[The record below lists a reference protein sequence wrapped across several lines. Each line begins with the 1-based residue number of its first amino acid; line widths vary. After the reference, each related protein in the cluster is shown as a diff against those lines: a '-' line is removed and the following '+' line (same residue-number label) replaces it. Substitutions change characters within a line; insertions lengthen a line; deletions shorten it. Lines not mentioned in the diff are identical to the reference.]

1 MLEGFPLYNILE
13 IYKRHFSQ
21 CESVFDTIHILN
33 NLSEEIERVKPK
45 HSLELSKEAY
55 NLSIKEGYEK
65 GLAKSLFR
73 IGRSHWLLGDLE
85 MALSSLLQALEV
97 SKKLNS
103 LSLEIEILNTL
114 GNVNIQLQIYD
125 RGLEYYMQALKL
137 AKHTNYTSLEARLLN
152 NLGEIYKEFKDYNTA
167 LDYYLKSKKLSE
179 DLKDEIAVSIPLLNI
194 ASIYYFLEEFD
205 LAEKY
210 TSESLKISTENND
223 KIGECYSLHQL
234 GRIYFKQE
242 AYEKSLVFF
251 QESLVIAQNI
261 SDRLVQIEILID
273 FHKLML
279 VLEDMKLALKHLNSA
294 LALAEEINTKSLMAK
309 VYSNLAKLYE
319 HMENYEETLY
329 YYKKFHNT
337 EKEAN
342 SFELEQ
348 KLRSVTVQFKAEQ
361 SQQEK
366 EIYRLINID
375 LKQKT
380 SELEQSSKELKEA
393 YDNIKIISDIGQ
405 SITSTLN
412 LEKILIRVYENINHL
427 MDAWVFGIGLTN
439 ESEQT
444 IEYKLF
450 MEDSVRAPIFSTPI
464 DSNSSW
470 GVWCLKNRKEIMI
483 NDVENQYMK
492 YIQERRNSVGG
503 KMESLIYCP
512 LVVEDKILG
521 VLTVQSK
528 KKNAYSHYNFDMV
541 KALSS
546 YIAIAIN
553 NAQESE
559 KLAEEI
565 KVRKNAQMELEKIN
579 EKLLRLSEIDGLT
592 GIPNRR
598 RFDEFFSL
606 EWSKSEEYSN
616 YLSLLIIDI
625 DCFKEY
631 NDHYGHLAGDEVIRK
646 IATLL
651 QNSLKR
657 CTDFVARYGGD
668 EFIVVLPSTNAE
680 GALCVAKRMKKA
692 IESLKIEHNYS
703 SVENYITITI
713 GVSSI
718 IPKNHIDKE
727 ALIHTSDKALY
738 EAKGKGRNTI
748 EFLG

>member
-1 MLEGFPLYNILE
+1 MNNILE
-13 IYKRHFSQ
+13 MYKEQFSQ
-21 CESVFDTIHILN
+21 CENIVDTIHTLN
-33 NLSEEIERVKPK
+33 NLSEEIERLNPK

-55 NLSIKEGYEK
+55 NLSIKEGYER
-65 GLAKSLFR
+65 GLARSLFR

-85 MALSSLLQALEV
+85 MALSSLLQALEI
-97 SKKLNS
+97 SKKLNIPS
-103 LSLEIEILNTL
+103 YEVETLNTL
-114 GNVNIQLQIYD
+114 GNVNIKLQIYD
-125 RGLEYYMQALKL
+125 RGLEYYMEALKL
-137 AKHTNYTSLEARLLN
+137 AKHIKYTTLEAGLLN
-152 NLGEIYKEFKDYNTA
+152 NIGEIYKEFKDYTTA
-167 LDYYLKSKKLSE
+167 LDYYLKSKKLCE
-179 DLKDEIAVSIPLLNI
+179 DLKDENSISIPLLNI
-194 ASIYYFLEEFD
+194 ASIYYFSKEHK

-210 TSESLKISTENND
+210 TNESLKICKENND

-234 GRIYFKQE
+234 GKIYFKQE
-242 AYEKSLVFF
+242 LYEKALNFFEASL
-251 QESLVIAQNI
+251 SIAQNV
-261 SDRLVQIEILID
+261 SDRLIQIEIYID
-273 FHKLML
+273 FHELMTIL
-279 VLEDMKLALKHLNSA
+279 GNMELALRYLNSA
-294 LALAEEINTKSLMAK
+294 LSLAEEINTKSLMAK
-309 VYSNLAKLYE
+309 VYSYLAKLYE
-319 HMENYEETLY
+319 HMENYEKTLF
-329 YYKKFHNT
+329 YYKKFHNA

-348 KLRSVTVQFKAEQ
+348 KLRSITTQFKVEQ

-380 SELEQSSKELKEA
+380 KELEQSSKELQEA

-427 MDAWVFGIGLTN
+427 MDASVFGIGLTN
-439 ESEQT
+439 ETKQI
-444 IEYKLF
+444 IEYKLY
-450 MEDSVRAPIFSTPI
+450 MEDSVRAPIFST
-464 DSNSSW
+464 SLESTSSW
-470 GVWCLKNRKEIMI
+470 AVWCLKNRKEIMI
-483 NDVENQYMK
+483 NDVENQYAN
-492 YIQERRNSVGG
+492 YIQGRKNSVGG
-503 KMESLIYCP
+503 RMESIIYYPLI
-512 LVVEDKILG
+512 VEDTILG

-528 KKNAYSHYNFDMV
+528 RKNAYSQYNFDMV
-541 KALSS
+541 RALSS

-616 YLSLLIIDI
+616 YLSLLIVDI

-703 SVENYITITI
+703 SVEKYITITI

-718 IPKNHIDKE
+718 IPKNNIDKE
-727 ALIHTSDKALY
+727 TLIHTSDKALY
-738 EAKGKGRNTI
+738 EAKGKGRNAI

>member
-1 MLEGFPLYNILE
+1 MNNILE
-13 IYKRHFSQ
+13 MYKEQFSQ
-21 CESVFDTIHILN
+21 CENIVDTIHTLN
-33 NLSEEIERVKPK
+33 NLSEEIERLNPK

-65 GLAKSLFR
+65 GLARSLFR

-85 MALSSLLQALEV
+85 MALSSLLQALEI
-97 SKKLNS
+97 SKKLNIPS
-103 LSLEIEILNTL
+103 YEVETLNTL
-114 GNVNIQLQIYD
+114 GNVNIKLQIYD
-125 RGLEYYMQALKL
+125 RGLEYYMEALKL
-137 AKHTNYTSLEARLLN
+137 AKHIKYTALEAGLLN
-152 NLGEIYKEFKDYNTA
+152 NIGEIYKEFKDYTTA
-167 LDYYLKSKKLSE
+167 LDYYLKSKKLCE
-179 DLKDEIAVSIPLLNI
+179 DLKDENSISIPLLNI
-194 ASIYYFLEEFD
+194 ASIYYFSKEHK

-210 TSESLKISTENND
+210 TNESLKICKENND

-234 GRIYFKQE
+234 GKIYFKQE
-242 AYEKSLVFF
+242 LYEKALNFFEASL
-251 QESLVIAQNI
+251 SIAQNV
-261 SDRLVQIEILID
+261 SDRLIQIEIYID
-273 FHKLML
+273 FHELMTIFGNM
-279 VLEDMKLALKHLNSA
+279 ELALRYLNSA
-294 LALAEEINTKSLMAK
+294 LSLAEEINTKSLMAK
-309 VYSNLAKLYE
+309 VYSYLAKLYE
-319 HMENYEETLY
+319 HMENYEKTLF
-329 YYKKFHNT
+329 YYKKFHNA

-348 KLRSVTVQFKAEQ
+348 KLRSITTQFKVEQ

-380 SELEQSSKELKEA
+380 KELEQSSKELQEA

-427 MDAWVFGIGLTN
+427 MDASVFGIGLTN
-439 ESEQT
+439 ETKQI
-444 IEYKLF
+444 IEYKLY
-450 MEDSVRAPIFSTPI
+450 MEDSVRAPIFSTFLG
-464 DSNSSW
+464 STSSW
-470 GVWCLKNRKEIMI
+470 AVWCLKNRKEIMI
-483 NDVENQYMK
+483 NDVENQYAN
-492 YIQERRNSVGG
+492 YIQGRKNSVGG
-503 KMESLIYCP
+503 RMESIIYYPLI
-512 LVVEDKILG
+512 VEDTILG

-528 KKNAYSHYNFDMV
+528 RKNAYSQYNFDMV
-541 KALSS
+541 RALSS

-579 EKLLRLSEIDGLT
+579 EKLLKLSEIDGLT

-616 YLSLLIIDI
+616 YLSLLIVDI

-703 SVENYITITI
+703 SVEKYITITI

-718 IPKNHIDKE
+718 IPKSNIDKVT
-727 ALIHTSDKALY
+727 LIHTSDKALY

>member
-1 MLEGFPLYNILE
+1 MNNILE
-13 IYKRHFSQ
+13 MYKEQFSQ
-21 CESVFDTIHILN
+21 CENIFDKIHTLN
-33 NLSEEIERVKPK
+33 SLSEEIERVKPK

-55 NLSIKEGYEK
+55 NLSIKEDYEK

-85 MALSSLLQALEV
+85 MALSSLLQALEI
-97 SKKLNS
+97 SKKLNT

-114 GNVNIQLQIYD
+114 GNANIQLQIYD
-125 RGLEYYMQALKL
+125 RGLEYYMHALKL
-137 AKHTNYTSLEARLLN
+137 AKYINYTSLEARLLN

-167 LDYYLKSKKLSE
+167 LDYYLKSKNLYEE
-179 DLKDEIAVSIPLLNI
+179 DLKDEIAISIPLLNI
-194 ASIYYFLEEFD
+194 ASIYYFLKEFE

-210 TSESLKISTENND
+210 TNESLKISKENND

-234 GRIYFKQE
+234 GKIYYKQE
-242 AYEKSLVFF
+242 AYKKALSFF
-251 QESLVIAQNI
+251 EESLVIAQNI
-261 SDRLVQIEILID
+261 SDRLIQIEILID
-273 FHKLML
+273 FHKLMI
-279 VLEDMKLALKHLNSA
+279 VFEDMELALKHLNSA
-294 LALAEEINTKSLMAK
+294 LSLAEEINTKSLMAK

-319 HMENYEETLY
+319 RMENYEKTLY

-348 KLRSVTVQFKAEQ
+348 KLRSITTQFKAEQ

-366 EIYRLINID
+366 EIFKLVNID
-375 LKQKT
+375 LKQKAD
-380 SELEQSSKELKEA
+380 ELQKSSKELKDA

-427 MDAWVFGIGLTN
+427 MDASVFGIGLTN
-439 ESEQT
+439 ESKQA
-444 IEYKLF
+444 IEYKLY
-450 MEDSVRAPIFSTPI
+450 MEESIRAPIFSTPL
-464 DSNSSW
+464 DSTSSW
-470 GVWCLKNRKEIMI
+470 AVWCLKNRNEIMI
-483 NDVENQYMK
+483 NDVENQYTN
-492 YIQERRNSVGG
+492 YIQGRRNSVGG
-503 KMESLIYCP
+503 RMESLIYCP

-528 KKNAYSHYNFDMV
+528 KKNAYSQYNFDMV
-541 KALSS
+541 RALSS

-579 EKLLRLSEIDGLT
+579 KKLIRLSEIDGLT

-606 EWSKSEEYSN
+606 EWSKSEAYST

-625 DCFKEY
+625 DYFKEY
-631 NDHYGHLAGDEVIRK
+631 NDHYGHLAGDEVIRN

-657 CTDFVARYGGD
+657 YTDFVARYGGD

-692 IESLKIEHNYS
+692 IENLRIEHKYS
-703 SVENYITITI
+703 SIEKYITITI

-718 IPKNHIDKE
+718 IPKNNIDKE
-727 ALIHTSDKALY
+727 ALIHTSDDALY
-738 EAKGKGRNTI
+738 QAKGKGRNRI

>member
-1 MLEGFPLYNILE
+1 MNNILE
-13 IYKRHFSQ
+13 MYKEQFSQ
-21 CESVFDTIHILN
+21 CENIVDTIHTLN
-33 NLSEEIERVKPK
+33 NLSEEIERLNPK

-65 GLAKSLFR
+65 GLARSLFR

-85 MALSSLLQALEV
+85 MALSSLLQALEI
-97 SKKLNS
+97 SKKLNIPS
-103 LSLEIEILNTL
+103 YEVETLNTL
-114 GNVNIQLQIYD
+114 GNVNIKLQIYD
-125 RGLEYYMQALKL
+125 RGLEYYMEALKL
-137 AKHTNYTSLEARLLN
+137 AKHIKYTALEAGLLN
-152 NLGEIYKEFKDYNTA
+152 NIGEIYKEFKDYTTA
-167 LDYYLKSKKLSE
+167 LDYYLKSKKLCE
-179 DLKDEIAVSIPLLNI
+179 DLKDENSISIPLLNI
-194 ASIYYFLEEFD
+194 ASIYYFSKEHK

-210 TSESLKISTENND
+210 TNESLKICKENND

-234 GRIYFKQE
+234 GKIYFKQE
-242 AYEKSLVFF
+242 LYEKALNFFEASL
-251 QESLVIAQNI
+251 SIAQNV
-261 SDRLVQIEILID
+261 SDRLIQIEIYID
-273 FHKLML
+273 FHELMTIFGNM
-279 VLEDMKLALKHLNSA
+279 ELALRYLNSA
-294 LALAEEINTKSLMAK
+294 LSLAEEINTKSLMAK
-309 VYSNLAKLYE
+309 VYSYLAKLYE
-319 HMENYEETLY
+319 HMENYEKTLF
-329 YYKKFHNT
+329 YYKKFHNA

-348 KLRSVTVQFKAEQ
+348 KLRSITTQFKVEQ

-380 SELEQSSKELKEA
+380 KELEQSSKELQEA

-427 MDAWVFGIGLTN
+427 MDASVFGIGLTN
-439 ESEQT
+439 ETKQI
-444 IEYKLF
+444 IEYKLY
-450 MEDSVRAPIFSTPI
+450 MEDSVRAPIFST
-464 DSNSSW
+464 SLGSTSSW
-470 GVWCLKNRKEIMI
+470 AVWCLKNRKEIMI
-483 NDVENQYMK
+483 NDVENQYAN
-492 YIQERRNSVGG
+492 YIQGRKNSVGG
-503 KMESLIYCP
+503 RMESIIYYPLI
-512 LVVEDKILG
+512 VEDTILG

-528 KKNAYSHYNFDMV
+528 RKNAYSQYNFDMV
-541 KALSS
+541 RALSS

-579 EKLLRLSEIDGLT
+579 EKLLKLSEIDGLT

-616 YLSLLIIDI
+616 YLSLLIVDI

-703 SVENYITITI
+703 SVEKYITITI

-718 IPKNHIDKE
+718 IPKSNIDKVT
-727 ALIHTSDKALY
+727 LIHTSDKALY